1 MQSQFKDFI
10 TVWKWLKCGDFI
22 KVPELAVFSVEKA
35 RQLELKFSEGLA
47 LAVLG
52 CSSPHSRSA

>member
-22 KVPELAVFSVEKA
+22 KVPELTVFSVEKA

-47 LAVLG
+47 LAAPG
-52 CSSPHSRSA
+52 CGSPRSHSA